1 MQKKFTI
8 DFLSKKQKINEGEVP
23 QYYVE
28 GSHEAIV
35 SPQVFDLVQFEIQRR
50 KELPTKYSAVNPF
63 SSRIICGECGGL
75 YGSKV
80 WHATDKYKRT
90 VWICN
95 RRYRKGTIE
104 GTGCHTPHLTEAE
117 IKTAFLGA
125 FNKCIRNKTEIIENC
140 RIALAEIT
148 GTVELE
154 RKAEELS
161 EECEAAA
168 ELIRKCV
175 EENAHI
181 SVDQN
186 AYAEKYGALAER
198 YAKYKEQ
205 LDATN
210 MEISRRNIRKSQ
222 IAFFLD
228 ELAKSKELVTEFSTG
243 LWNTVVDSVTV
254 YSRSKVVFRF
264 KGGTDVTWKI
274 V

>member
-1 MQKKFTI
+1 M
-8 DFLSKKQKINEGEVP
+8 
-23 QYYVE
+23 E

-95 RRYRKGTIE
+95 RRYRKGTIA

-117 IKTAFLGA
+117 IKAAFLGA

-148 GTVELE
+148 DTVELE
-154 RKAEELS
+154 RKAAELS

-168 ELIRKCV
+168 ELIRKCL

-264 KGGTDVTWKI
+264 KGGTEVTWKI